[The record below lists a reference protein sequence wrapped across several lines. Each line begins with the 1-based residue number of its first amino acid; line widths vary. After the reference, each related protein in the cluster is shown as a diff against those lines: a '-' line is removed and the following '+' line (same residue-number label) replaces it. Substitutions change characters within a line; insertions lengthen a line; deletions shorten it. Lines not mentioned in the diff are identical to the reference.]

1 MGERRLIIAIDGPS
15 GAGKGTV
22 ARTLAHAL
30 SYTHVDTG
38 SMYRAVAW
46 LAGHLG
52 LDLQDEAAVAK
63 LARDAALE
71 VGSRVSVDGHDVTV
85 AIRTPEMDRAAAVVA
100 RHPQVRAA
108 LVERQRT
115 YGRDGGVVMEGRDIG
130 TVVFPDADLKVFLT
144 ATPEARARR
153 RLLQRGDGID
163 PGALAREAEQL
174 ARRDAADASRDVA
187 PLRRPPDAIDL
198 DTSAMDFEEQVS
210 RNFNTVSSGFSF
222 RYSSTR
228 SKSFC
233 ESTIFVGSRSICSP
247 T

>member
-108 LVERQRT
+108 LVERQRS
-115 YGRDGGVVMEGRDIG
+115 YGRNGGVVMEGRDIG
-130 TVVFPDADLKVFLT
+130 SAVFPNADVKIYLD
-144 ATPEARARR
+144 ATPEERARR
-153 RLLQRGDGID
+153 RASDS
-163 PGALAREAEQL
+163 AHAM
-174 ARRDAADASRDVA
+174 SRDGREVA
-187 PLRRPPDAIDL
+187 SVAGELAARDSSDRTRVASPLTVAEDAIYVDTTGVPIDDVVARVL
-198 DTSAMDFEEQVS
+198 DIVRKTLDS
-210 RNFNTVSSGFSF
+210 
-222 RYSSTR
+222 
-228 SKSFC
+228 
-233 ESTIFVGSRSICSP
+233 
-247 T
+247 